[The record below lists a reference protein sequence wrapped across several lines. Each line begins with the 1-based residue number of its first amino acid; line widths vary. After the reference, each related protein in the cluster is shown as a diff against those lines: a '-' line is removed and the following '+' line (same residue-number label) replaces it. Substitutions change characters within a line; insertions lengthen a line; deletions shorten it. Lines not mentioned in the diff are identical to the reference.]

1 MGRPTG
7 RDTLT
12 TDSVLAAAVSLFA
25 ERGYDATS
33 MDDIAHA
40 LGIKKASLYHHVE
53 GKEALLAMALE
64 RAFDELARATA
75 AAHAGPT
82 PAIER
87 LERLTRSVVTT
98 TVGDALPY
106 VTVLL
111 RVRASTDA
119 GRAALRR
126 RRRFDKQLGQLLD
139 AAVAEGDL
147 RADLDAATVAR
158 LFYGMVNSIIEWYRP
173 GRGLPPERLGDTVVG
188 MLFDGLRRR

>member
-1 MGRPTG
+1 MGRPAG
-7 RDTLT
+7 QDTLT
-12 TDSVLAAAVSLFA
+12 TDSVLAAAVALFA

-33 MDDIAHA
+33 MSDIAQA
-40 LGIKKASLYHHVE
+40 LGIKKASLYHHVG
-53 GKEALLAMALE
+53 GKEALLTLALDRAFTELE
-64 RAFDELARATA
+64 RATA
-75 AAHAGPT
+75 DAETGSE
-82 PAIER
+82 PAVVR

-98 TVGDALPY
+98 TVGEALPY

-126 RRRFDKQLGQLLD
+126 RRRFDKQLSTLLD
-139 AAVAEGDL
+139 AAVGEGDL
-147 RADLDAATVAR
+147 RGDLDAATVAR

-173 GRGLPPERLGDTVVG
+173 GRGLAPARLGDTVVG